1 MKETVES
8 APAEGMS
15 EGPEFS
21 NRKLIRPSLAREQSH
36 SAGPLAHPAHPA
48 GGDRRERP
56 GGGAG
61 GKHAAPLEQ
70 TNAENFYYQK
80 QMQAKTPMVVIL
92 KDGEKIQGVIEWYD
106 RSCIKLLREHGLS
119 NMVIYKSAIKYM
131 YKESESGR

>member
-1 MKETVES
+1 MKESVES
-8 APAEGMS
+8 VPAERMS

-36 SAGPLAHPAHPA
+36 SAGPPAHLA
-48 GGDRRERP
+48 SVDRRERP

-61 GKHAAPLEQ
+61 GKRTAPLEQ

-106 RSCIKLLREHGLS
+106 RSCIRLLRENGLS

>member
-1 MKETVES
+1 MKESVEPV
-8 APAEGMS
+8 PAERMS

-21 NRKLIRPSLAREQSH
+21 NRKLIRPSLTREQSH
-36 SAGPLAHPAHPA
+36 SAGPPAHPA
-48 GGDRRERP
+48 GGDRRERHAV
-56 GGGAG
+56 GAGAG
-61 GKHAAPLEQ
+61 GKRTAPLEQ

-106 RSCIKLLREHGLS
+106 RGSIRLLRENGLS